1 MILWNESS
9 SYNTLLKTDLN
20 VSPRFLT
27 LEFGRPVREANVY
40 MPSQSTST
48 IARNSNV
55 RSIALQVPDHP
66 LVVEIMQ

>member
-1 MILWNESS
+1 
-9 SYNTLLKTDLN
+9 
-20 VSPRFLT
+20 
-27 LEFGRPVREANVY
+27 

-55 RSIALQVPDHP
+55 RSITLQVPDHP